1 MRKLVFLILISASAA
16 RGQNPQQKLTVEK
29 IMQDPKW
36 IGSSPADV
44 IWNVDGKSLYFA
56 WNPEKKISD
65 SPYLY
70 SILAKQTSK
79 AAYKEALLA
88 RAVHEGIYNPS
99 RSKIVYLFKGDLYLL
114 NLETQS
120 TARITQ
126 TADEKSKPGFTLQDK
141 WVTYTCRDNLFAWS
155 IQNGETIQLTNFIK
169 GDRPSPKKQS
179 EQEQWLMNEQWHTSN
194 VIKEKKE
201 KREAHNKFLQS
212 IKEADT
218 LVKIYTGEKQVQ
230 DMQISPDARF
240 ILYRLEEPAKNDKQ
254 TIVPNYVTE
263 SGFTENINGRTKVG
277 APHGQYTNY
286 ILDRLTDS
294 IVKINTDS
302 IPGISDP
309 PDYWKDYPENKDR
322 KPSHRPVFIS
332 SLRWNES
339 GNICVADIL
348 SWDHKDRWLMVLN
361 PTSGILSL
369 VDRQRDEAWIAGP
382 GISWLD
388 EPSTGWI
395 DNTHYYFH
403 SEVTGYSHLYSYDF
417 VSKTRKALSAG
428 NYEVLKSFLSH
439 DKKYFYILTNEEH
452 PGKKHLYR
460 IRTDGSEKKKLTT
473 MDGDYEISLSPDEKY
488 IAYRYSNQNTPW
500 ELYIQEIGDG
510 GKPLQVTHMAM
521 SAEWKT
527 YPWRDPKIFHFAS
540 RDGKQVYAK
549 IYEPAA
555 GNKNKAAIIFVHGA
569 GYLQNVAYSWSYYFR
584 EFMFNNLLADEGYTV
599 LDIDYRASAGYG
611 RDWRTAI
618 YRYMGGK
625 DLDDEVDGAKYLVK
639 AYGIDSSRIGLY
651 GGSYGGFMT
660 LMALFTQ
667 PDVFKVGAA
676 VRPVTDWAHYNDVY
690 TSSILNEPFTDSIAY
705 ARSSPINFAS
715 GLKGHLLIC
724 HGMVDVN
731 VHFGDPVRLSQRLI
745 ELGKDNWELAA
756 YPVEDHAFEEPSSW
770 TDEYKRILK
779 LFETYL

>member
-1 MRKLVFLILISASAA
+1 MRKLVFIILISASAA
-16 RGQNPQQKLTVEK
+16 RGQNPHEKLTVEK

-44 IWNVDGKSLYFA
+44 FWNVDGKSLYFA

-65 SPYLY
+65 SFYQY

-79 AAYKEALLA
+79 AAYKEALFA
-88 RAVHEGIYNPS
+88 GAVHEGIYNSS

-114 NLETQS
+114 NLGTQS

-141 WVTYTCRDNLFAWS
+141 WVTYTCGDNLFAWS

-212 IKEADT
+212 LKGADT
-218 LVKIYTGEKQVQ
+218 LVKIYIGEKQVQ
-230 DMQISPDARF
+230 DIQISPDARF
-240 ILYRLEEPAKNDKQ
+240 ILYRLEEQAKNEKR

-417 VSKTRKALSAG
+417 DSKTRKALSAG

-500 ELYIQEIGDG
+500 ELYIQENGDA

-527 YPWRDPKIFHFAS
+527 YPWRDPKIFHFAA

-584 EFMFNNLLADEGYTV
+584 EFMFNNLLADKGYTV

-676 VRPVTDWAHYNDVY
+676 VRPVTDWAHYNDSY

-731 VHFGDPVRLSQRLI
+731 VHFGDPVRLTQRLI